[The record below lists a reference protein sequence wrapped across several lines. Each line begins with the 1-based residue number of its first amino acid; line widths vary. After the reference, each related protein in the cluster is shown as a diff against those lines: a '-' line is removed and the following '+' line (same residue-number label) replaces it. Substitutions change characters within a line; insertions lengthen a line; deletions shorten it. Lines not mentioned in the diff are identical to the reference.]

1 MVARNKENDYAWRK
15 SNIRRYSFTINKT
28 NDKDVLD
35 HLEKQPN
42 KREYLIGLIR
52 KDMKADE

>member
-1 MVARNKENDYAWRK
+1 MVARDAEKYAKWQKDNLRQVVLK
-15 SNIRRYSFTINKT
+15 LHRT